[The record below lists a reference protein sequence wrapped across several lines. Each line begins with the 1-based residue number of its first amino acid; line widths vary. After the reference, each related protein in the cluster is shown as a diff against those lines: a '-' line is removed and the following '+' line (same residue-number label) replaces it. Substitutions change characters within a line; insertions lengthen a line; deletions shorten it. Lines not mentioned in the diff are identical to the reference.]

1 MSESIWT
8 SPALLAQFRRQPS
21 AYAPSES
28 PGDRKFVAFMVST
41 AGADRDDI
49 VLDVACGPGAATFAF
64 AERCRAAIGI
74 DFADDALARA
84 RAEADAR
91 GVANA
96 EFIAG
101 EFERMPLKS
110 GGVNG
115 AICRFSFHH
124 FVNPKRV
131 FAEMARVV
139 GDRGWMLI
147 ADLLSADDPEKSELH
162 NRMERLSDPTHA
174 RALPAGEF
182 EAMFAAEGFRIAMKI
197 VRETRTS
204 FDDWISFNRTPP
216 ERAAPLRAL
225 MEEAAE
231 GDRAGLKMT
240 RDGDTIRT
248 VRASATYLI
257 ERE

>member
-8 SPALLAQFRRQPS
+8 SPTLLAQFRRQAS
-21 AYAPSES
+21 AYAPSET

-41 AGADRDDI
+41 AGAGRDDL
-49 VLDVACGPGAATFAF
+49 VLDVACGAGSATIAF
-64 AERCRAAIGI
+64 AERCRGAIGI
-74 DFADDALARA
+74 DFAATALARA
-84 RAEADAR
+84 RADAKAR
-91 GVANA
+91 GAGNA

-101 EFERMPLKS
+101 EFERMPLKTGCVS
-110 GGVNG
+110 GAV
-115 AICRFSFHH
+115 CRFSFHH
-124 FVNPKRV
+124 FVNPRRV

-139 GDRGWMLI
+139 GENGWMLI

-174 RALPAGEF
+174 RALPPGEF

-197 VRETRTS
+197 VRETRAG

-216 ERAAPLRAL
+216 ERAARLRAL

-240 RDGDTIRT
+240 RYGDAIRT

>member
-1 MSESIWT
+1 MSESIWS
-8 SPALLAQFRRQPS
+8 SPILLAQFRRQPS
-21 AYAPSES
+21 AYASSEAA
-28 PGDRKFVAFMVST
+28 GDRKFISFMVAT
-41 AGADRDDI
+41 AGAGRDDL
-49 VLDVACGPGAATFAF
+49 VLDVACGTGAATFAF
-64 AERCRAAIGI
+64 AERCRGAIGI
-74 DFADDALARA
+74 DFAAGALARA
-84 RAEADAR
+84 RADADAR

-101 EFERMPLKS
+101 EFERMPLRS

-139 GDRGWMLI
+139 GDNGWMLI
-147 ADLLSADDPEKSELH
+147 ADLLSADDPDKSELH

-174 RALPAGEF
+174 RALPPGEF

-197 VRETRTS
+197 VRETRAG

-216 ERAAPLRAL
+216 DRAAQLRAL

-240 RDGDTIRT
+240 REGDAIRT